1 MRKLR
6 NLFQSTRPVRGATL
20 QVCPSASYSVISIH
34 APRAGRDHN
43 GKCKPAE
50 TVGISIHAPRAGR
63 DLAGGA
69 LKSFR
74 SGFQSTRPVRGATP
88 KMSMYSTVPSVDFN
102 PRAPCGARPGPTGHR
117 AGVGGISIHAPRAGR
132 DTAPASHCIAGGIS
146 IHAPRAGRDHPVQVL
161 VEGHGDFN
169 PRAPCGARL
178 PPLRGQDGRREF
190 QSTRPVR
197 GATVAASGRSFFA
210 PISIHAPRAG
220 RDLLHRVL
228 QVGAGI
234 SIHAPRAGRD
244 VDAAAA
250 CPSGRISIHAPRAG
264 RDRICTRGQG

>member
-74 SGFQSTRPVRGATP
+74 SGFQSTRPVRGAPTKQRVICSP
-88 KMSMYSTVPSVDFN
+88 VDISIHA
-102 PRAPCGARPGPTGHR
+102 PRAGRDNIME
-117 AGVGGISIHAPRAGR
+117 VGTSKIQISIHAPRAGR
-132 DTAPASHCIAGGIS
+132 DTKAAALWAGDIIS
-146 IHAPRAGRDHPVQVL
+146 IHAPRAGRDKSPTCRPSRTAY
-161 VEGHGDFN
+161 FN

-178 PPLRGQDGRREF
+178 SETAVWDTELLF

-197 GATVAASGRSFFA
+197 GATTTDERVAK
-210 PISIHAPRAG
+210 
-220 RDLLHRVL
+220 LEN
-228 QVGAGI
+228 
-234 SIHAPRAGRD
+234 
-244 VDAAAA
+244 
-250 CPSGRISIHAPRAG
+250 ISIHAPRAG
-264 RDRICTRGQG
+264 RDRETMAVRQITTISIHAPRAGRDGGQQGRGKR